1 MGKFN
6 NIKAILFDLD
16 GTLFETAPELAE
28 AVNLMLKDLEMA
40 ELKTNEIKRFIG
52 RGAEN
57 LIKQSIEVSSKKDP
71 TPVFTKAEKLFA
83 HHYSLISAN
92 SLMYE
97 GVEKS
102 IIDLKAKD
110 FLLGCVTNK
119 PAIYTEALMNH
130 SRLSDFMDIIV
141 SGDTTEKKKPDPL
154 PILHALN
161 QLNIEPKDAIMVG
174 DSVVDI
180 EAGFEAGTYIFTVPY
195 GYQFGESII
204 SDKVDYAMSNFSE
217 LTQIIN

>member
-1 MGKFN
+1 MEKFN

-16 GTLFETAPELAE
+16 GTLFETAPELSE

-52 RGAEN
+52 KGAEN
-57 LIKQSIEVSSKKDP
+57 LIKQSLEVSLKKHSIP
-71 TPVFTKAEKLFA
+71 FFAKAEKLFA
-83 HHYSLISAN
+83 HHYSSISSN
-92 SLMYE
+92 SQMFE
-97 GVEKS
+97 GVEKA
-102 IIDLKAKD
+102 ITDLKSKD

-130 SRLSDFMDIIV
+130 SRLSNFMDIIV

-154 PILHALN
+154 PILYALN

>member
-71 TPVFTKAEKLFA
+71 TPVFAKAEKLFA

-130 SRLSDFMDIIV
+130 SRLADFMDIIV

>member
-1 MGKFN
+1 LGKFN

-71 TPVFTKAEKLFA
+71 IPVFANAEKLFA

>member
-1 MGKFN
+1 LGKFN

-71 TPVFTKAEKLFA
+71 TPVFAKAEKLFA

>member
-1 MGKFN
+1 MEKFD

-16 GTLFETAPELAE
+16 GTLFETAPELSE
-28 AVNLMLKDLEMA
+28 AVNLMLKDLEMV

-52 RGAEN
+52 KGAEN
-57 LIKQSIEVSSKKDP
+57 LIKQALEASLKKDP
-71 TPVFTKAEKLFA
+71 IPSFAKAEKLFA

-92 SLMYE
+92 SLMFE
-97 GVEKS
+97 GVEKA
-102 IIDLKAKD
+102 IADLKAKG

-130 SRLSDFMDIIV
+130 SRLSNFMDIIV
-141 SGDTTEKKKPDPL
+141 SGNTTEKKKPHPL

-180 EAGFEAGTYIFTVPY
+180 EAGFAAGTYIFTVPY

>member
-71 TPVFTKAEKLFA
+71 TPVFAKAEKLFA

-119 PAIYTEALMNH
+119 PTIYTEALMNH

-180 EAGFEAGTYIFTVPY
+180 EAGFAAGTYIFTVPY

>member
-1 MGKFN
+1 M
-6 NIKAILFDLD
+6 D

-57 LIKQSIEVSSKKDP
+57 LIKQSIVVSSKKDP
-71 TPVFTKAEKLFA
+71 TPVYANAEKLFA

-154 PILHALN
+154 PISHALN

>member
-40 ELKTNEIKRFIG
+40 ELKINEIKRFIG

-71 TPVFTKAEKLFA
+71 TPVYAYAEKLFA

>member
-1 MGKFN
+1 MKFS

-16 GTLFETAPELAE
+16 GTLFETAPELSK
-28 AVNLMLKDLEMA
+28 AVNLMLKDLEMV

-52 RGAEN
+52 KGAEN
-57 LIKQSIEVSSKKDP
+57 LIKQSLEVSSKKDP
-71 TPVFTKAEKLFA
+71 ATIFAKAEKLFA
-83 HHYSLISAN
+83 HHYSLISAH
-92 SLMYE
+92 SLMYK
-97 GVEKS
+97 GVENA

-119 PAIYTEALMNH
+119 PAIYTEALMNR
-130 SRLSDFMDIIV
+130 SKLSDFMDIIV

-180 EAGFEAGTYIFTVPY
+180 EAGFAAGTNIFTVPY

-204 SDKVDYAMSNFSE
+204 SDKVDYAMANFSE

>member
-71 TPVFTKAEKLFA
+71 TPVFAKAEKLFA

-130 SRLSDFMDIIV
+130 SKLSDFMDIIV

>member
-71 TPVFTKAEKLFA
+71 TPVFVKAEKLFA
-83 HHYSLISAN
+83 HYYSLISAN

>member
-1 MGKFN
+1 M
-6 NIKAILFDLD
+6 D

-40 ELKTNEIKRFIG
+40 QLKTNEIKRFIG

-71 TPVFTKAEKLFA
+71 TLVFANAEKLFA

-161 QLNIEPKDAIMVG
+161 ELNIEPKDAIMVG

>member
-57 LIKQSIEVSSKKDP
+57 LIKQSIAVSSKKDP
-71 TPVFTKAEKLFA
+71 TLVFANAEKLFA

-130 SRLSDFMDIIV
+130 SRLADFMDIIV

-180 EAGFEAGTYIFTVPY
+180 EAGFAAGTYIFTVPY

>member
-1 MGKFN
+1 LGKFH

-16 GTLFETAPELAE
+16 GTLFETAPELSE
-28 AVNLMLKDLEMA
+28 AVNLMLKDLEMV

-52 RGAEN
+52 KGAAN
-57 LIKQSIEVSSKKDP
+57 LIKQSLEVSSKKDP
-71 TPVFTKAEKLFA
+71 IPSFAKAEKLFA

-92 SLMYE
+92 SHMFE
-97 GVEKS
+97 GVEKA
-102 IIDLKAKD
+102 ITELKAKD

-119 PAIYTEALMNH
+119 PTIYTEALMNH

-161 QLNIEPKDAIMVG
+161 QLNIEPKDTIMVG
-174 DSVVDI
+174 DSVADI
-180 EAGFEAGTYIFTVPY
+180 EAGFAAGTYIFTVPY
-195 GYQFGESII
+195 GYQYGESII
-204 SDKVDYAMSNFSE
+204 SDKVDYAMLNFSE

>member
-1 MGKFN
+1 MVKFD

-16 GTLFETAPELAE
+16 GTLFETAPELSE

-52 RGAEN
+52 KGAIN
-57 LIKQSIEVSSKKDP
+57 LIKKSLEASLKKDTIP
-71 TPVFTKAEKLFA
+71 SFAKAEKLFA
-83 HHYSLISAN
+83 HHYSSISAN
-92 SLMYE
+92 SLMFE
-97 GVEKS
+97 GVEKA
-102 IIDLKAKD
+102 IIDLKAKN

-130 SRLSDFMDIIV
+130 SRLSGFMDIIV
-141 SGDTTEKKKPDPL
+141 SGDTTKKKKPDPL

-174 DSVVDI
+174 DSVIDI
-180 EAGFEAGTYIFTVPY
+180 EAGFAAGTYIFTVPY

>member
-71 TPVFTKAEKLFA
+71 TPVYAYAEKLFA

-92 SLMYE
+92 SFMYE

-130 SRLSDFMDIIV
+130 SRLADFMDIIV

>member
-1 MGKFN
+1 LGKFN

-57 LIKQSIEVSSKKDP
+57 LIKQSIEVSSKNDP
-71 TPVFTKAEKLFA
+71 VPSFEKAEKLFE
-83 HHYSLISAN
+83 HHYSLISSN
-92 SLMYE
+92 SQMFE
-97 GVEKS
+97 GVEKA
-102 IIDLKAKD
+102 ITDLKAND

-119 PAIYTEALMNH
+119 PAIYSESLMNH
-130 SRLSDFMDIIV
+130 SRLSNYMDIIV

-180 EAGFEAGTYIFTVPY
+180 EAGYAAGTNIFTVPY
-195 GYQFGESII
+195 GYQFGRSII

>member
-71 TPVFTKAEKLFA
+71 TPVFANAEKLFA

-130 SRLSDFMDIIV
+130 SRFGDFMDIIV

-180 EAGFEAGTYIFTVPY
+180 EARFEAGTYIFTVPY

>member
-1 MGKFN
+1 MEKFS

-16 GTLFETAPELAE
+16 GTLFETAHELSD
-28 AVNLMLKDLEMA
+28 AVNSMLKDLEMM
-40 ELKTNEIKRFIG
+40 ELKRNEIKNFIG
-52 RGAEN
+52 KGTEN
-57 LIKQSIEVSSKKDP
+57 LIKQSLRSSTKKDP
-71 TPVFTKAEKLFA
+71 SLFFTKAEKLFA

-92 SLMYE
+92 SLMFE
-97 GVEKS
+97 GVQKTISYLKS
-102 IIDLKAKD
+102 KD

-119 PAIYTEALMNH
+119 PAIYTEALMNK
-130 SRLSDFMDIIV
+130 SRLAEFMDIIV
-141 SGDTTEKKKPDPL
+141 SGDTTKKKKPDPL

-174 DSVVDI
+174 DSIIDV
-180 EAGFEAGTYIFTVPY
+180 EAGFAAGTNIFTVPY

-204 SDKVDYAMSNFSE
+204 SDRVDYAMSNFNE

>member
-1 MGKFN
+1 LGKFN

-28 AVNLMLKDLEMA
+28 AVNLMLKDLEMT

-71 TPVFTKAEKLFA
+71 TPVFAKAEKLFA

-102 IIDLKAKD
+102 IIDLKTKD

-130 SRLSDFMDIIV
+130 SRLADFMDIIV

>member
-1 MGKFN
+1 
-6 NIKAILFDLD
+6 
-16 GTLFETAPELAE
+16 
-28 AVNLMLKDLEMA
+28 
-40 ELKTNEIKRFIG
+40 
-52 RGAEN
+52 
-57 LIKQSIEVSSKKDP
+57 
-71 TPVFTKAEKLFA
+71 
-83 HHYSLISAN
+83 
-92 SLMYE
+92 MYE

-161 QLNIEPKDAIMVG
+161 QLNIEPKAAIMVG

>member
-1 MGKFN
+1 M
-6 NIKAILFDLD
+6 D
-16 GTLFETAPELAE
+16 GTLFETAPELSE
-28 AVNLMLKDLEMA
+28 AINLMLKDLEMVK
-40 ELKTNEIKRFIG
+40 LKTNEIKRFIG
-52 RGAEN
+52 KGAEN
-57 LIKQSIEVSSKKDP
+57 LIKQSLQASSKKNP
-71 TPVFTKAEKLFA
+71 IPSFEKAEKLFA

-92 SLMYE
+92 SLMFD

-102 IIDLKAKD
+102 ISHLKDKDL
-110 FLLGCVTNK
+110 LLGCVTNK
-119 PAIYTEALMNH
+119 PAVYTEALMNH
-130 SRLSDFMDIIV
+130 SSLSNFMDIIV
-141 SGDTTEKKKPDPL
+141 SGDTTKKKKPDPL

-180 EAGFEAGTYIFTVPY
+180 EAGFAAGTHIFTVPY

>member
-1 MGKFN
+1 LGKFN

-71 TPVFTKAEKLFA
+71 TPVFAKAEKLFV

-130 SRLSDFMDIIV
+130 SRLADFMDIIV

>member
-71 TPVFTKAEKLFA
+71 RPFFTNAEKLFA

-204 SDKVDYAMSNFSE
+204 SDKVDHAMSNFSE

>member
-1 MGKFN
+1 LGKFN

-71 TPVFTKAEKLFA
+71 TPVFAKAEKLFA

-130 SRLSDFMDIIV
+130 SRLGDFMDIIV

-180 EAGFEAGTYIFTVPY
+180 EAGFAAGTYIFTVPY

>member
-1 MGKFN
+1 M
-6 NIKAILFDLD
+6 D
-16 GTLFETAPELAE
+16 GTLFETAPELSK

-40 ELKTNEIKRFIG
+40 QLKTNEIKRFIG
-52 RGAEN
+52 REAEN
-57 LIKQSIEVSSKKDP
+57 LIMQSLEASSKK
-71 TPVFTKAEKLFA
+71 TPIPSFEIAEKLFA

-130 SRLSDFMDIIV
+130 SRLADFMDIIV

-154 PILHALN
+154 PIIHALN
-161 QLNIEPKDAIMVG
+161 QLNVEPKDAIMVG

>member
-1 MGKFN
+1 MKLN
-6 NIKAILFDLD
+6 
-16 GTLFETAPELAE
+16 
-28 AVNLMLKDLEMA
+28 VSLE
-40 ELKTNEIKRFIG
+40 

-57 LIKQSIEVSSKKDP
+57 LIKQSLEASLKKDP
-71 TPVFTKAEKLFA
+71 IPSFAKAEKLFA

-92 SLMYE
+92 SHMYE

-130 SRLSDFMDIIV
+130 SRLSNFMDIIV

-154 PILHALN
+154 PILYALN

-180 EAGFEAGTYIFTVPY
+180 EAGFEAGTNIFTVPY
-195 GYQFGESII
+195 GYQFGRSII

>member
-1 MGKFN
+1 LRKFD

-16 GTLFETAPELAE
+16 GTLFETAPELSE
-28 AVNLMLKDLEMA
+28 AVNLMLKDLEMV

-52 RGAEN
+52 KGAEN
-57 LIKQSIEVSSKKDP
+57 LIKQSLEASSKKDP
-71 TPVFTKAEKLFA
+71 IPSFVKAEKLFA

-92 SLMYE
+92 SLMFE
-97 GVEKS
+97 GVEKT
-102 IIDLKAKD
+102 ITDLKAKD

-119 PAIYTEALMNH
+119 PSIYSEALMNH

-141 SGDTTEKKKPDPL
+141 SGDTTEKKKPEPL
-154 PILHALN
+154 PILYALD
-161 QLNIEPKDAIMVG
+161 QLNIQPKDAIMVG
-174 DSVVDI
+174 DSIVDV
-180 EAGFEAGTYIFTVPY
+180 EAGFAAGTYIFTVPY

-217 LTQIIN
+217 LTKIIN